1 MIQWYELMN
10 QPKKESEWR
19 YCGGFDAI
27 YWQSKNGNDMIR
39 LTYMTPLPEPNT
51 HILLTPIHEWVNPQS
66 SRKYPLGRKF
76 RERAKFF
83 GMADEL
89 SIEQALKMFHRARKP
104 DFIRI
109 KPGENPKYPEVVGL
123 AYDDQPDKS
132 NDQYDF

>member
-19 YCGGFDAI
+19 YCGGFHAQ

-39 LTYMTPLPEPNT
+39 LTYMTPLPNT
-51 HILLTPIHEWVNPQS
+51 HIVQTSIHEWVNPES
-66 SRKYPLGRKF
+66 SPKYPLGRKF

-89 SIEQALKMFHRARKP
+89 SIEQALKMFHRAKKP
-104 DFIRI
+104 DFIKL
-109 KPGENPKYPEVVGL
+109 KPGENPKYPEVVEL